1 MQERVRHIVI
11 GIIATSLGGALF
23 AFLVWKAG
31 VSAIWESLSS
41 FGLVSFSIFVL
52 ISLLNFGLYTLR
64 WKIILE
70 AMEKKK
76 GIRYFRLFLHRM
88 SGFATGYLT
97 PAAQVAGEPVRVAL
111 LATEGVSSKTATSSV
126 VLDLAFEISAF
137 LLYVVLGMVLALTTG
152 VGAGAFGVVAYTA
165 LGILVLFMILF
176 FVSVA
181 KGWNVFH
188 GLVRRPFFNKH
199 KKMREFAT
207 WLLEVEETMTHF
219 FSGRAHVLA
228 AVILLSL
235 VMTGFRAVEVWF
247 IAKGFGQELTL
258 SGSILLSTI
267 PGLVLFAPVPGGLG
281 LFEAS
286 MAAMLGTLG
295 ISTPAIAF
303 TMIIRLRDFLFIGA
317 GALHGIREGAGWIGR
332 KET

>member
-1 MQERVRHIVI
+1 MQERIRHIVI

-23 AFLVWKAG
+23 TFLVWKAG
-31 VSAIWESLSS
+31 PATIWESLSS
-41 FGLVSFSIFVL
+41 FGIVPFAVFVL
-52 ISLLNFGLYTLR
+52 LSLLNFGLYTLR

-70 AMEKKK
+70 AMEKGK

-111 LATEGVSSKTATSSV
+111 LATEGISSKTATSSV

-137 LLYVVLGMVLALTTG
+137 ILYVVLGMVLALSTG
-152 VGAGAFGVVAYTA
+152 VGAGTFGGVAYTA
-165 LGILVLFMILF
+165 LGILVLLMTVF

-181 KGWNVFH
+181 KGWNIFH
-188 GLVRRPFFNKH
+188 GVLERPFFNKH

-207 WLLEVEETMTHF
+207 WLLEVEETMTRF
-219 FSGRAHVLA
+219 FAGRAHILA
-228 AVILLSL
+228 IVIVLSL

-247 IAKGFGQELTL
+247 IARAFGQGLTF

-267 PGLVLFAPVPGGLG
+267 PGLVLFAPIPGGLG

-303 TMIIRLRDFLFIGA
+303 TMIIRLRDFLFIGI

-332 KET
+332 KKT

>member
-1 MQERVRHIVI
+1 MQERIRHIVI

-31 VSAIWESLSS
+31 VGAIWESLSS
-41 FGLVSFSIFVL
+41 FGIVPFLVFVL
-52 ISLLNFGLYTLR
+52 LSLLNFSLYTLR

-137 LLYVVLGMVLALTTG
+137 LLYVVLGMVLALSTG
-152 VGAGAFGVVAYTA
+152 VGAGAFGMVAYIA
-165 LGILVLFMILF
+165 LGVLVLFMTLF

-181 KGWNVFH
+181 KGWNMFH
-188 GLVRRPFFNKH
+188 SLARRPFFNKH
-199 KKMREFAT
+199 KKMQKFVA
-207 WLLEVEETMTHF
+207 WLLEVEQTMTHF
-219 FSGRAHVLA
+219 FRGRAHILA

-247 IAKGFGQELTL
+247 IAKGFGQELSL

-286 MAAMLGTLG
+286 MAAMLTTLG

-303 TMIIRLRDFLFIGA
+303 TMIIRLRDFLFIGI
-317 GALHGIREGAGWIGR
+317 GALHGIKEGAGYVSR